1 MMSIKWEEEGSRET
15 ITASPLYICAG
26 KRGEVFGR
34 RQVYF
39 HFVRIKLIARE
50 RGGGGLINGRHNSS
64 GSVVF
69 PIGIVSD
76 YGSAGSG
83 VNVLRL
89 ARSRDK
95 PPEQTEPRK
104 SRAALLTRAAPETNL
119 PRAAASF
126 VD

>member
-1 MMSIKWEEEGSRET
+1 LNVLSDFHKTGREYAQKYNGVVLHARREE
-15 ITASPLYICAG
+15 
-26 KRGEVFGR
+26 
-34 RQVYF
+34 VYF
-39 HFVRIKLIARE
+39 HFVGMKLIARV
-50 RGGGGLINGRHNSS
+50 RGGGGLINGRYNSS
-64 GSVVF
+64 GKRCFSDRE
-69 PIGIVSD
+69 IVSD
-76 YGSAGSG
+76 YGSAGSS

-104 SRAALLTRAAPETNL
+104 SPAPRAVLLTRAAPETNL

>member
-1 MMSIKWEEEGSRET
+1 
-15 ITASPLYICAG
+15 
-26 KRGEVFGR
+26 
-34 RQVYF
+34 
-39 HFVRIKLIARE
+39 
-50 RGGGGLINGRHNSS
+50 LINGRYNSS

-69 PIGIVSD
+69 PIEIVSD

-89 ARSRDK
+89 ARPRDK
-95 PPEQTEPRK
+95 PPEQTKPRK
-104 SRAALLTRAAPETNL
+104 SRAAPRRAMLLTRPAPETNL